1 MCYYDSTNNG
11 LIDARFFY
19 LTLRVIKEHF
29 PYFGLGVEQDAMY
42 KPLSMKAINEI
53 PVNWMIL
60 LYFAIPEYCG
70 VMVMEGHLLDSW
82 VRLIERGVYY
92 KQCMESRLI

>member
-19 LTLRVIKEHF
+19 LILRVIKEHF

-42 KPLSMKAINEI
+42 KPLSMKAIKEI
-53 PVNWMIL
+53 PMNWMIL

-70 VMVMEGHLLDSW
+70 VMVMGRHLLDRG
-82 VRLIERGVYY
+82 RLIVIGVYY
-92 KQCMESRLI
+92 KQCVESRLI